1 MKKTIALLL
10 GTLTLLT
17 TVVSA
22 FTFPEPDWGA
32 LLNEK
37 NKSIFI
43 NFRKFI

>member
-10 GTLTLLT
+10 GAATLMS
-17 TVVSA
+17 TVASA

-37 NKSIFI
+37 NKW
-43 NFRKFI
+43 